1 MHQSSGR
8 YQGRLTS
15 IFWDVDWSTNVARVT
30 RKTKRNK
37 NYKMT
42 VSFFFHSNSF
52 LPALNQWNTSPSYKS
67 LFDPSWW
74 SEINVTPGQ
83 RGETIPDQIYSDTLD
98 QIMQRRR
105 RTVEEDVVRKDEK
118 VKAQIPLMILDLSG
132 REEELIT
139 VWELLTKTRQ

>member
-52 LPALNQWNTSPSYKS
+52 LPALNQWNTSPRYKS

-83 RGETIPDQIYSDTLD
+83 RGEMIPDQIYSDTLD

-118 VKAQIPLMILDLSG
+118 VKAQIPLMTKHLSG
-132 REEELIT
+132 IVEELTT
-139 VWELLTKTRQ
+139 VWKLLTKTKQ

>member
-1 MHQSSGR
+1 MAVIKVDLPAFFGM
-8 YQGRLTS
+8 LTDRQMLPES
-15 IFWDVDWSTNVARVT
+15 HGKQNE
-30 RKTKRNK
+30 TKIIK
-37 NYKMT
+37 WQYL
-42 VSFFFHSNSF
+42 FFFHSNSF

-105 RTVEEDVVRKDEK
+105 RTVDEDVVRKDEK